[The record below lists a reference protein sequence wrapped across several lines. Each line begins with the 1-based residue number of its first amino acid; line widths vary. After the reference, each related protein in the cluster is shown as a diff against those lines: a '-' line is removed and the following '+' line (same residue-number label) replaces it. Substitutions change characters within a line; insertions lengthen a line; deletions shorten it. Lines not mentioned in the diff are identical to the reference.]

1 MSLKPLG
8 DRVIVKRADASEKTA
23 GGILLPD
30 AAKDKPQRGTVI
42 AVGNGKLLKDG
53 SRQALQVKEG
63 NAVLFTAWAGD
74 EFKEKGGNILI
85 MREEDILAVVD

>member
-8 DRVIVKRADASEKTA
+8 DRVIVKRVESSEKTA

-30 AAKDKPQRGTVI
+30 NAKEKPQRGTVM

-53 SRQALQVKEG
+53 NRQALQVKEG
-63 NAVLFTAWAGD
+63 DSVLFTAWAGD